1 MTPLLTLLLLLV
13 NLAASL
19 RPTDLSQER
28 ELLDNKI
35 KETKRYLDSLPD
47 MDPTLNPK
55 TALALGDAWRYYAS
69 LLQTKDM
76 QFPSGGGKYQVQT
89 LNAFNNALHYA
100 NENDAA
106 FTIDISIRKTVL
118 LKMMGHIPEALVTIN
133 KGLETCYR
141 FSDICSHNDEGKM
154 LNHKALALMTNGSVP
169 VALDTFKASINVA
182 PNIFANYLGMVECYK
197 ELKSL
202 NKQEWKRVLEA
213 LEIVMQAYKAGAS
226 LVTAESDI
234 YGKESIISYVKD
246 EGDND
251 SDTSIFWA
259 LFHAA
264 DKAELYN
271 LAWKYLGI
279 AHEYELSIRPK
290 YDANISRE
298 QLRHIKNIFIP
309 TFWIKGIG
317 SKSTLPIFVIGMM
330 RSGST
335 LLENMFDAHRDI
347 LGMGED
353 SIFNANLQELKDK
366 LISLAADGRDARD
379 LQKVVTEYA
388 KKVDKLMTETAKK
401 DNINIKFKHIVDK
414 MLFNY
419 RSIGFI
425 HYVYPEAVIVHMVRD
440 PMDTLLSCFT
450 HKFDHHGLEWSMNE
464 DNLVDQFVIYLQIM
478 NHFRRVLPGRIIDVR
493 YEELVNDPERVL
505 RPLLGRMKVD
515 WDPNVLDY
523 FKFNRIVQTHSQSQ
537 VRHSVYNSSIGS
549 WRRYNT
555 ELQSIKSKLLPRIDA
570 LLEEGQLPF
579 TDKIN
584 WRLEANYDYRY
595 EG

>member
-1 MTPLLTLLLLLV
+1 MTSLCSLLLLLASI
-13 NLAASL
+13 AACL
-19 RPTDLSQER
+19 RANELSQER
-28 ELLDNKI
+28 EQLDNKI

-47 MDPTLNPK
+47 IDPIINPK
-55 TALALGDAWRYYAS
+55 NALVVGDAWRYYAS

-76 QFPSGGGKYQVQT
+76 QFPSGGGKYQIQT

-106 FTIDISIRKTVL
+106 FTIDISMRKTVL
-118 LKMMGHIPEALVTIN
+118 LKMMGRITEAIVAID
-133 KGLETCYR
+133 KGLDTCHR
-141 FSDICSHNDEGKM
+141 FRDNCSSNDEGKM
-154 LNHKALALMTNGSVP
+154 LNYKAMALVTNGSVS
-169 VALDTFKASINVA
+169 VALETFKASINLS
-182 PNIFANYLGMVECYK
+182 PNIFSNYLGMVECYK

-202 NKQEWKRVLEA
+202 NKDEWKRVLEA

-226 LVTAESDI
+226 IVTAESDI
-234 YGKESIISYVKD
+234 YGKETIISYVKD
-246 EGDND
+246 KGDND

-264 DKAELYN
+264 DKAQLYN
-271 LAWKYLGI
+271 LAWKYLSI

-290 YDANISRE
+290 YDPNVSRE

-335 LLENMFDAHRDI
+335 LLENMFDAHSDI

-366 LISLAADGRDARD
+366 LVSLAAEGRDTKD
-379 LQKVVTEYA
+379 LQKVITEYA
-388 KKVDKLMTETAKK
+388 KKVDKLMTKTAKK
-401 DNINIKFKHIVDK
+401 DNKQIKFKHVVDK

-440 PMDTLLSCFT
+440 PMDTILSCFT
-450 HKFDHHGLEWSMNE
+450 HKFDHYGLEWSMNE
-464 DNLVDQFVIYLQIM
+464 DHLVDQFAIYLQIM
-478 NHFRRVLPGRIIDVR
+478 NHFRSVLPGRIIDVR
-493 YEELVNDPERVL
+493 YEELVNEPERVL
-505 RPLLGRMKVD
+505 RSLLRRMKID

-549 WRRYNT
+549 WRKYNT
-555 ELQSIKSKLLPRIDA
+555 ELQSIKTKLLPHIDA
-570 LLEEGQLPF
+570 LLEKGGLPF
-579 TDKIN
+579 ADKMN
-584 WRLEANYDYRY
+584 WGLEANYDYRY